1 MNESKKILILGAGD
15 AQLNLIKESLNQG
28 YYVVVCDMREEMEGA
43 KIANKFYKIN
53 YMDRDAILKV
63 AERENVDGVISN
75 SEPAMLNVAF
85 IAEKLGLPGNSMKSV
100 ETLLSKRKFRDLQK
114 EAGVFVPKYYVASS
128 LQELLERAE
137 KMKYPI
143 IIKPTESS
151 GTRGTTKLVSFHES
165 DIRKAYET
173 CKKFSRNDL
182 VTIEEYV
189 EMKSLTVNDAD
200 IFVIGDEIIWDGWL
214 WENRSKDTP
223 MLPMTEVFPIA
234 LPEENLYDIQKT
246 VNKIVRASGVTFGE
260 YNVETYY
267 TLEDEVFVIE
277 INPRQAGN
285 YIPQLI
291 EEHTGVSLTRL
302 LVSTAVNDMSY
313 YEYLKTFKR
322 DNNYITLQVV
332 FSKSDGIFE
341 RLYISPEIEK
351 NVKWCEMIVK
361 EGDRVVR
368 GINAAEAIAY
378 VDLQFE
384 SYEIQHH
391 FTENIEEYI
400 YPILKD

>member
-1 MNESKKILILGAGD
+1 MNERKRILILGAGD

-43 KIANKFYKIN
+43 KIADKYYKIN
-53 YMDRDAILKV
+53 YMDQEAILKV
-63 AERENVDGVISN
+63 AEQENIDGVTSN
-75 SEPAMLNVAF
+75 SEPAMLNVAY
-85 IAEKLGLPGNSMKSV
+85 IAEKLGLPGNSMKSI
-100 ETLLSKRKFRDLQK
+100 EKLLSKRKFRDLQK
-114 EAGVFVPKYYVASS
+114 KVGVFVPEHYVTSS
-128 LQELLERAE
+128 IQELLEYAE

-151 GTRGTTKLVSFHES
+151 GTRGTTKISSFCES
-165 DIRKAYET
+165 TIREAYNICRE
-173 CKKFSRNDL
+173 FSRNNL

-223 MLPMTEVFPIA
+223 MLPMTEIFPIA
-234 LPEENLYDIQKT
+234 LPEEKLCEIRET
-246 VNKIVRASGVTFGE
+246 VNKIIRASGVTLGE

-267 TLEDEVFVIE
+267 TLGDEVFVIE

-322 DNNYITLQVV
+322 ENNYITLQVV
-332 FSKSDGIFE
+332 FSKEDGIFD
-341 RLYISPEIEK
+341 RLYISPEIEE
-351 NVKWCEMIVK
+351 NVKWCKMAVK

-368 GINAAEAIAY
+368 GINAAEAVAY

-384 SYEIQHH
+384 SYEKQHH
-391 FTENIEEYI
+391 FTDSIEKYI
-400 YPILKD
+400 YPILKN